1 MKIFN
6 AKCEGGKVIVNGLAV
21 ENCPILGEGGESS
34 GFVVMAEGELVYLPK
49 TSPDL
54 YTTLQYLSTA
64 LHTIATGIFQQ
75 NGGGNITTGSFAGD
89 LGTIKAQVD
98 ELRGALK

>member
-6 AKCEGGKVIVNGLAV
+6 AKVEGGKVIVNGLAV
-21 ENCPILGEGGESS
+21 ENCPILGEGGNSS
-34 GFVVMAEGELVYLPK
+34 GFVVMAEGDLVYLPK

-64 LHTIATGIFQQ
+64 LSTIATGIYQQ
-75 NGGGNITTGSFAGD
+75 NGGGNITSGSFATD
-89 LGTIKAQVD
+89 LATIKGQVD
-98 ELRGALK
+98 TLRGSLR